1 MVRNYAQL
9 LRLDPEPFV
18 ERMSVGLGKAPDA
31 GPRSARHRERVP
43 SSAPGRRSTL
53 LYAGFSAVL
62 LAVVGAMAYQWQRE
76 KAAPASVA
84 AAPPVPEAP
93 PAIEEK
99 PIEKPVEKPS
109 ASEMAPP
116 ALAQAEAP
124 ARPKPEVAAEPAS
137 PPGIHRLVLRM
148 AEEAWLEVRDAGGAS
163 LVSSLNPAGSE
174 RAVRGRPPFQLVI
187 GNASRVELSYDG
199 KPVDLKPH
207 MRGEV
212 ARFTLP

>member
-18 ERMSVGLGKAPDA
+18 ERMSVGLEKAPDA
-31 GPRSARHRERVP
+31 SHKSARHRERVP

-62 LAVVGAMAYQWQRE
+62 LAMVGAMAYQWQRE
-76 KAAPASVA
+76 KAAPQSVA
-84 AAPPVPEAP
+84 AAPPVSEAP
-93 PAIEEK
+93 PAIEQK
-99 PIEKPVEKPS
+99 P
-109 ASEMAPP
+109 MAPP

-124 ARPKPEVAAEPAS
+124 AQPEVAAEPAS
-137 PPGIHRLVLRM
+137 PPGTHRLVLRM

-199 KPVDLKPH
+199 KPVDLKPYI
-207 MRGEV
+207 RGEV
-212 ARFTLP
+212 ARLTLK